1 MKNNF
6 FIKFKDQNNILL
18 KIIILIVYLVKCW
31 HSIIWNLISLILEG
45 KGKDFKD
52 SMIGQECIDS
62 LWWIN
67 QLISEVN

>member
-6 FIKFKDQNNILL
+6 FIKFKDQHNILL

-52 SMIGQECIDS
+52 SMIDQECIDS

-67 QLISEVN
+67 QLIS